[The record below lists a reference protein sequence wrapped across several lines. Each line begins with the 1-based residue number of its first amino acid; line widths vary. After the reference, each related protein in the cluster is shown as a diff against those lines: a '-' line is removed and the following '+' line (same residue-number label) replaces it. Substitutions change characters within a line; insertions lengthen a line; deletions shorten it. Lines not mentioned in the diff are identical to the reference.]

1 MFGRAEK
8 PLLVLCA
15 IATGGLLATTP
26 LHAQD
31 GESLFGVD
39 SASVTYGPY
48 LRLDLGGAMLDP
60 SSATWAPPSEDDPSI
75 ALDASADDVGFGA
88 IGVGFD
94 WQNGIRADLS
104 VFGMG
109 KSDMTAPCSSASD
122 GSSCSTHGSVSDA
135 SITTRGVMA
144 SVYYAPLEAR
154 GSNARFQPFFVA
166 GIGGAR
172 NEVGDWTRENPGADR
187 PVRTFEGDTT
197 SGLAWSVGVG
207 ASYQVTEPGRWPVIV
222 EASWRYY
229 DFGNATGSSTP
240 LPESGSSEPRDP
252 FNFDNEAQ
260 VVTFGV
266 RIPLQRY

>member
-1 MFGRAEK
+1 MFGQSHRL
-8 PLLVLCA
+8 PFVLCA
-15 IATGGLLATTP
+15 LAAGGISAATP
-26 LHAQD
+26 SQAQD

-60 SSATWAPPSEDDPSI
+60 SNAFWAPPGEDDPSI
-75 ALDASADDVGFGA
+75 SLDATAEDVGFGA
-88 IGVGFD
+88 LGIGFD
-94 WQNGIRADLS
+94 WQTGIRADLS
-104 VFGMG
+104 VFGTGTSNM
-109 KSDMTAPCSSASD
+109 SAPCESVSD
-122 GSSCSTHGSVSDA
+122 GTSCSTHGSVSDA
-135 SITTRGVMA
+135 SVSTRGIMA

-172 NEVGDWTRENPGADR
+172 NEVGDWTRENPSADR
-187 PVRTFEGDTT
+187 PIRTFEGDTT
-197 SGLAWSVGVG
+197 SALAWSVGVG
-207 ASYQVTEPGRWPVIV
+207 ASYQVTEPGRWPVIL

-229 DFGNATGSSTP
+229 DFGEASGSSTP
-240 LPESGSSEPRDP
+240 LPDSGNSQPRDP
-252 FNFDNEAQ
+252 FTFDNEAQ